1 MTKKIKL
8 TILFCGILILSLGFI
23 SGFYVHKYQPP
34 FYTKIKNELIIGK
47 IIKNQSNLLRS
58 KYYTDDVLNKT
69 KQNEFINS
77 KLFTNF
83 FNLVSKTAY
92 YNFLKNKNSLKDN
105 FLKENILDE
114 NQIFFERLDKKKNK
128 EFEKLHFN
136 PSHQEDNYQIFQVKY
151 YEHSN
156 IGVLHKSITKKEGGK
171 KILIYNQGHSGG
183 SYKNEYFLKLK
194 SKYISEGYDIL
205 NLNMP
210 MRGMNF
216 LINKY
221 TDFPVNPYKNIL
233 PSVDINYPFV
243 GTVKHQLFKYF
254 YDKNY
259 PNKKPLS
266 LFLSGNYY
274 LIKKILLL
282 NNYSEIKIIGHSGG
296 GLQAIYNM
304 FLIPEISKGY
314 ISSGF
319 FTKTHRIDGGSG
331 WGDWEHNYSDF
342 IMNNNYFDLIYGSL
356 IDESEKFN
364 RELIFQFNNLDPSCC
379 GYPYSKNFV
388 NLLNNLGKD
397 LNLNLSA
404 YFIEKDFHKIHL
416 NTLYENF

>member
-1 MTKKIKL
+1 MKKIF

-34 FYTKIKNELIIGK
+34 IYKKIKNQLVIGK
-47 IIKNQSNLLRS
+47 IITNQSNLIRS
-58 KYYTDDVLNKT
+58 KYYTDDILNKT
-69 KQNEFINS
+69 KQNQFINS
-77 KLFTNF
+77 KVFTNF
-83 FNLVSKTAY
+83 FNLASKTTY
-92 YNFLKNKNSLKDN
+92 DNFLKDKNSLKDN
-105 FLKENILDE
+105 FFKENILDE
-114 NQIFFERLDKKKNK
+114 SQIFFERLDEKKNK
-128 EFEKLHFN
+128 DFEKLNFN

-151 YEHSN
+151 YEYFN
-156 IGVLHKSITKKEGGK
+156 IGVLHKSITEGGGGSN
-171 KILIYNQGHSGG
+171 KIIIYNQGHSGS
-183 SYKNEYFLKLK
+183 SYNNEYFLKLK

-210 MRGMNF
+210 LRGMNF

-221 TDFPVNPYKNIL
+221 TNLPVNPYKNLL
-233 PSVDINYPFV
+233 PYENINYPFL
-243 GTVKHQLFKYF
+243 GTDNHQLFRYF
-254 YDKNY
+254 YDKNF

-266 LFLSGNYY
+266 IFLSGNYY
-274 LIKKILLL
+274 LIKNILSL
-282 NNYSEIKIIGHSGG
+282 NDYSEIKIIGHSGG
-296 GLQAIYNM
+296 GLQAIYYM

-319 FTKTHRIDGGSG
+319 FTKTHRLDNTG
-331 WGDWEHNYSDF
+331 GDWEHYYSNF

-356 IDESEKFN
+356 IDKNDKFK

-388 NLLNNLGKD
+388 NLLNNLGEN

-416 NTLYENF
+416 KTLYKKF